1 MELTAA
7 EGRVL
12 GCLIELEAV
21 APGAVPFT
29 LNALRLACNQPS
41 GRDPVVA
48 YDDRTVEDTLL
59 ALKSRG
65 LARFVP
71 PTDEVRTTRYRHR
84 ADERWRM
91 GPAELAVLGVLLLR
105 GVQTVAGV
113 RAQVQRLHPA
123 ASAGDVDA
131 VLDALAA
138 RTPRP
143 FAARVGRRAGDH
155 ETRWVEV
162 LTAPAPDGDGER
174 DDAGD
179 AGDAGARARSGVGHR
194 PPVHVPAPAELA
206 SPSYAELVSRVAD
219 LEHRLALAL
228 ERRAPVAG
236 DWEGPGYPPPP
247 PPVEVRSVTPPQL
260 TSGGDARGREPRHVS
275 AGDHRVRP
283 AAPGRQSGPGLAEV
297 AERLGDI
304 ERRLARI
311 EAELGALR

>member
-29 LNALRLACNQPS
+29 LNALRLACNQPN

-71 PTDEVRTTRYRHR
+71 PTVEMRTTRYRHR

-91 GPAELAVLGVLLLR
+91 GPVELAVLAVLLLR
-105 GVQTVAGV
+105 GVQTVAEV

-123 ASAGDVDA
+123 ANAGDVDA

-143 FAARVGRRAGDH
+143 FAARVGRRSGDH

-162 LTAPAPDGDGER
+162 LSAPAPDGDG
-174 DDAGD
+174 
-179 AGDAGARARSGVGHR
+179 GDAGARAGDLDGRRERAH
-194 PPVHVPAPAELA
+194 PAPAELA

-219 LEHRLALAL
+219 LEQRLAVAL

-236 DWEGPGYPPPP
+236 DWVGPAYPPPP

-260 TSGGDARGREPRHVS
+260 TSGADGGGREPRHLS
-275 AGDHRVRP
+275 AGEPRARP
-283 AAPGRQSGPGLAEV
+283 VAPGRRPEPGLAEV

-311 EAELGALR
+311 EVELGALR